1 MSASST
7 ATSANSS
14 TNTSQTSIPIP
25 KHKAPL
31 YGALDR
37 FSQFFVNPL
46 FLEDTLD
53 RELQAVDS
61 ENKKNLQ
68 SDPWR
73 LQQLNKSTSGTQ
85 HPYHKFSTGSYKL
98 LHDDPIGRGVKIRE
112 AFINFYKTHY
122 SANRMKLAVLGKES
136 LDELESWV
144 QEFFSD
150 VKNQDLPKLRWDGVP
165 ICSEED
171 IRTQTFVKP
180 VMDQRMLDIFFPYP
194 DEEDLY
200 ASRPGRYISHL
211 IGHEGPGSILA
222 YIKNKGWAT
231 SLSAGVNPICPG
243 SAIFNVTTRLTESGL
258 KNYRE
263 VVKVIFQYIAMV
275 KEQPPQEWIVDEMS
289 KLAEVDF
296 KYRQK
301 IPASRTVSGLSGT
314 MQRPI
319 PRDQLLS
326 AQSLIR
332 KFNPEAITLGLE
344 ALNPENFRISV
355 VSQEFADVVDRR
367 EKWYGTEYKYEKIPA
382 DFMGEIRKAAS
393 SASNLRPAELY
404 LPAVNEFVPQRLD
417 VEKKEIQEPSRT
429 PTLIRNDQN
438 VRTWF
443 KKDDQFWVPK
453 ANIRVCLRSPVV
465 GVTPLVAVMGQLYK
479 ELVEDSLME
488 YAYDAEIAGLD
499 YSTAALSNGF
509 DVAVSGYNDK
519 MPVLLEKVLVSIR
532 DLEVR
537 DDRFDIMKE
546 RLMRGYKNFEYQEP
560 YTQSTSYT
568 RYLTS
573 ETSWTTFD
581 LLEELNSVTAEDV
594 RQFFPQA
601 LRQMHIEVL
610 VHGNLYKEDALH
622 ITNLVESTLKPK
634 RLPPSQWPTRRTIEL
649 PRGSDYRYERVLRN
663 PDNIN
668 HCVDYIIFIGDD
680 TDRALRAKML
690 LLSSMGEEPVF
701 NTLRTKEQLGYVVG
715 SNAMVNITLAA
726 WRILVQSEKECA
738 YLEKRIDSFLVGFEE
753 TIRDMP
759 QEEFEAHKVGL
770 INKRLERLKNLN
782 QETGR
787 FWTHITK
794 EGFDFEL
801 GKIRLVNCL
810 CA

>member
-1 MSASST
+1 
-7 ATSANSS
+7 
-14 TNTSQTSIPIP
+14 
-25 KHKAPL
+25 
-31 YGALDR
+31 
-37 FSQFFVNPL
+37 
-46 FLEDTLD
+46 
-53 RELQAVDS
+53 
-61 ENKKNLQ
+61 
-68 SDPWR
+68 
-73 LQQLNKSTSGTQ
+73 
-85 HPYHKFSTGSYKL
+85 
-98 LHDDPIGRGVKIRE
+98 
-112 AFINFYKTHY
+112 
-122 SANRMKLAVLGKES
+122 
-136 LDELESWV
+136 
-144 QEFFSD
+144 
-150 VKNQDLPKLRWDGVP
+150 
-165 ICSEED
+165 
-171 IRTQTFVKP
+171 
-180 VMDQRMLDIFFPYP
+180 
-194 DEEDLY
+194 
-200 ASRPGRYISHL
+200 
-211 IGHEGPGSILA
+211 
-222 YIKNKGWAT
+222 
-231 SLSAGVNPICPG
+231 
-243 SAIFNVTTRLTESGL
+243 
-258 KNYRE
+258 
-263 VVKVIFQYIAMV
+263 MV

-332 KFNPEAITLGLE
+332 KFNPEAISLGLE

-355 VSQEFADVVDRR
+355 VSQEFADVVDRK
-367 EKWYGTEYKYEKIPA
+367 EKWYGTEYKYEKIPE

-393 SASNLRPAELY
+393 SALNQRPAELY
-404 LPAVNEFVPQRLD
+404 LPGVNEFVPQRLD
-417 VEKKEIQEPSRT
+417 VEKKDIQEPSRT
-429 PTLIRNDQN
+429 PTLIRNDLN

-519 MPVLLEKVLVSIR
+519 MPVLLEKVLVSMR
-532 DLEVR
+532 DLEVK

-573 ETSWTTFD
+573 ETSWTTFE

-680 TDRALRAKML
+680 TDRALRAKLL

-794 EGFDFEL
+794 EAFDFEL
-801 GKIRLVNCL
+801 GKCISCTLH
-810 CA
+810 